1 MKFQIYFCT
10 ILYHAAKTKKLR
22 KFPREKILNPPNTHE
37 EKFGTHEMPARKNW
51 GSTKYQQEKI
61 YDPRNTHEKNSGL
74 TKYPQEKIGDPRLP
88 TKTQWHHGTRPTRPT
103 IAHDPLNMS
112 H

>member
-10 ILYHAAKTKKLR
+10 ILSHAAKTKKLR

-61 YDPRNTHEKNSGL
+61 YDPP
-74 TKYPQEKIGDPRLP
+74 KYSRKKFRIDEI
-88 TKTQWHHGTRPTRPT
+88 PTRKNWGPKT
-103 IAHDPLNMS
+103 THQNTMAPWH
-112 H
+112 